1 MDLSANKRTK
11 KSTEKEEKKRKGKRR
26 GKRRKKKN
34 AEREEPASQFTLLVR
49 FTSNLRNSKQL
60 LLAQTERNSKKK
72 KKWTKRDENEIRY
85 KGMAGRV
92 YRISEKNHRF
102 HRFAFQF
109 QILKGISRRGL
120 DINDSSR
127 S

>member
-102 HRFAFQF
+102 HRFAFHPNS
-109 QILKGISRRGL
+109 KRDISQR
-120 DINDSSR
+120 SR
-127 S
+127 Y